1 MKSNTH
7 AELRTNT
14 QQLQHAD
21 TESRDKL
28 PGQTHT
34 PHRPPS
40 KPSFRPWPRPKPI
53 SIPIPIPIPSSEHR
67 PQLPD
72 WLHLEPTL
80 TGKSFVREPSSV
92 FVTKEADAQRRCNT
106 WGSLAL
112 WLQVWASTVGITW
125 VTPQTSI
132 LWRHKDGM
140 DGWVV
145 SWNVSE
151 VTS

>member
-34 PHRPPS
+34 TPHHSDRPPS

-53 SIPIPIPIPSSEHR
+53 SIPIPIPSSEHM

-72 WLHLEPTL
+72 WFHLEPTL
-80 TGKSFVREPSSV
+80 TGKSFVRESSSV
-92 FVTKEADAQRRCNT
+92 FLTKEADVRRRCNT

-125 VTPQTSI
+125 VTLKTAI
-132 LWRHKDGM
+132 LLRHLDSKWIGSAII
-140 DGWVV
+140 GIR
-145 SWNVSE
+145 
-151 VTS
+151 